1 MIAAYGAMRPDLA
14 LLRTL
19 TFLSRLP
26 PVSFAFRDG
35 PHPLGADAPLFPLAG
50 ALIALPPAL
59 LLPLGTALGLAPL
72 VAATLCVLSLVALTG
87 ALHEDGLGDTA
98 DGLFG
103 HRATADALRIMKD
116 SRVGT
121 YGALALTGSLV
132 LRIALLADLAAVRPG
147 AAALAL
153 VAASAASR
161 GWMAWLWSRLA
172 TADPGGLADSVGRPS
187 AAAGRAGLV
196 LGLAIAA
203 ALGLAVADVPGLV
216 LPALLSALPVLWLA
230 RVLRRRLGGQTGD
243 TLGAAQQ
250 LCEMALLLGFALVV

>member
-1 MIAAYGAMRPDLA
+1 MRPDLA

-19 TFLSRLP
+19 AFLSRLP
-26 PVSFAFRDG
+26 PVAVAFRGG
-35 PHPLGADAPLFPLAG
+35 PHPLGRDAPLFALAG
-50 ALIALPPAL
+50 AVIALPPAL
-59 LLPLGTALGLAPL
+59 LLPLGVALGLSPL
-72 VAATLCVLSLVALTG
+72 VAATLAVFSLVALTG

-103 HRATADALRIMKD
+103 HRPAADALRIMKD
-116 SRVGT
+116 SRIGT
-121 YGALALTGSLV
+121 YGALALTGSLM
-132 LRIALLADLAAVRPG
+132 LRTALLAELCAVRPG

-153 VAASAASR
+153 LAAAAASR

-172 TADPGGLADSVGRPS
+172 TADPGGLADRVGRPS
-187 AAAGRAGLV
+187 VSAGLAGLV

-203 ALGLAVADVPGLV
+203 ALGLAVAGWPGLV
-216 LPALLSALPVLWLA
+216 LPALVSGLPVLWLA

-250 LCEMALLLGFALVV
+250 LCEIALLLGFAFVL